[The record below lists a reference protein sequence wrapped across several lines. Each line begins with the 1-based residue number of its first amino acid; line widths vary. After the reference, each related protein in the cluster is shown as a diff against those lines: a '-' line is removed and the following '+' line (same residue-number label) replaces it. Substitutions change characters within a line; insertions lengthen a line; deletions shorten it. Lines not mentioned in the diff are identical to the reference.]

1 MRATKILTD
10 LQIRQAKQKAN
21 QYKLNDGNGLYLLI
35 HLNGSKYWRM
45 KYRFDDKEKT
55 LSFGV
60 WPEVSLKEAREKLSE
75 ARKKIK
81 ADFDPIEI
89 KREKKR
95 IRLQAK
101 KAQSIFE
108 TKKINTFEKVAH
120 EWMSKQG
127 SRWTEEHQTR
137 VRRSLEIHVFPEIG
151 QLPITEIDTITLLDA
166 LRKIEMQDRLSI

>member
-1 MRATKILTD
+1 MWVIYTPNEVLMRATKTLTD

-60 WPEVSLKEAREKLSE
+60 WPEVSLKDAREMLRV

-81 ADFDPIEI
+81 DGFDPIEL
-89 KREKKR
+89 KREKKQF
-95 IRLQAK
+95 RLQAQ
-101 KAQSIFE
+101 KAKLFSK
-108 TKKINTFEKVAH
+108 TKKINTFEQARTPLD
-120 EWMSKQG
+120 G
-127 SRWTEEHQTR
+127 
-137 VRRSLEIHVFPEIG
+137 RSSNESE
-151 QLPITEIDTITLLDA
+151 
-166 LRKIEMQDRLSI
+166 KKS